1 MMNKLT
7 TKAFVKVNNFWEN
20 TVKGYVKNER
30 GSQSLEWIGIAAI
43 IVILTGVISTAM
55 KDTSFGDTF
64 VGKLEGFLGKIGG
77 GE

>member
-1 MMNKLT
+1 MKTFM
-7 TKAFVKVNNFWEN
+7 TKAFVKVQSYLN
-20 TVKGYVKNER
+20 NER

-55 KDTSFGDTF
+55 SSTSFGDTF

-77 GE
+77 E